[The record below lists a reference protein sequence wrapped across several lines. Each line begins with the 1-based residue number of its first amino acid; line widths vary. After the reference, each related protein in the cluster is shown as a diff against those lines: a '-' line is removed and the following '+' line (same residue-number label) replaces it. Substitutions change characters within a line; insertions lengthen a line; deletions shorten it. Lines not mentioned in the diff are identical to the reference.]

1 MLHTFFKIALL
12 GALTASLS
20 LADDFLARAT
30 NGALSD
36 NSVGVKK
43 LTADEA
49 SKVVGGYVTYYKVVD
64 GYQLAVIAF
73 TTIDA
78 TDVGVVFK
86 GREGTEIKYD
96 ANGNYD
102 PSKSS
107 LCGADVTSCY
117 MFNDTKTPYW
127 QNQRRLQDYMQA
139 VGDPVLYSL
148 AYTVKMNVAYSR
160 TGRFVYFSYGVAAY
174 DNLKGNLYN
183 ITTSA
188 LLNNN
193 SIVKELAKNYKEEM
207 EFMLKFNQKLPFTKW
222 IQ

>member
-1 MLHTFFKIALL
+1 
-12 GALTASLS
+12 

-49 SKVVGGYVTYYKVVD
+49 SKVVGGYLTAYKLIS
-64 GYQLAVIAF
+64 GYELAVIAF

-78 TDVGVVFK
+78 TDAGVVFK

-96 ANGNYD
+96 TNGNYD

-107 LCGADVTSCY
+107 LCGADVISCY

-127 QNQRRLQDYMQA
+127 QNRKRLREFMQ
-139 VGDPVLYSL
+139 VVEDPVLYSL
-148 AYTVKMNVAYSR
+148 AYTVKRNTAYNRS
-160 TGRFVYFSYGVAAY
+160 GRFVYFSYGVAIY
-174 DNLKGNLYN
+174 DNAKGHIYN
-183 ITTSA
+183 ITNSA

-193 SIVKELAKNYKEEM
+193 II
-207 EFMLKFNQKLPFTKW
+207 LKTTFQGF
-222 IQ
+222 